1 MAAICDRI
9 RGDGGIV
16 CVVGTTALS
25 VIHYERGRTAHST
38 FGIPVQQSDEGLQSR
53 IKPGSAHAEVLRQAT
68 LVIWEEMPMASK
80 VVWEC
85 VDQLLRNVMSNDLPF
100 GGKPFVGLGDFR
112 QVAPVIRDGSGPAAT
127 YANSIRSS
135 DLWDRFEILRL
146 TAPIRYAGDPAYA
159 DWVDRVGDGLP
170 PYETTVDL
178 GHLAHVDDLHAA
190 ANYLFMDDNLATSP
204 DAVRRA
210 FLSPFNERVDRFN
223 DLMLD
228 KVDGDHRT
236 YHSHDTIKEL
246 DDASFHLPAGA
257 ESDIL
262 ATMHEPGVP
271 PADLKLKVGCI
282 ASIMRNLSIE
292 DGLVKNARVQVTMP
306 TFYLPRITFEFG
318 PRNTNWTVK
327 RRQFPLRLA
336 YATTFNSC
344 QGLTLDRVV
353 LDLTKPVFAHGQLYT
368 SLSRVRSGA
377 DVRILRSPDERGLP
391 TSNVV
396 YRVLLLPTEDGQTTM
411 SIDEE

>member
-1 MAAICDRI
+1 MSVDVPRTLRLASPCSRAI
-9 RGDGGIV
+9 
-16 CVVGTTALS
+16 
-25 VIHYERGRTAHST
+25 
-38 FGIPVQQSDEGLQSR
+38 EGLQSR
-53 IKPGSAHAEVLRQAT
+53 IKPGSAHAEVLRQAN

-85 VDQLLRNVMSNDLPF
+85 VDELLRNVMSNDLPF
-100 GGKPFVGLGDFR
+100 GGKAFVGLGDFR

-135 DLWDRFEILRL
+135 DLWERFQILRL
-146 TAPIRYAGDPAYA
+146 TAPMRYAGDPAYA

-170 PYETTVDL
+170 PYETT
-178 GHLAHVDDLHAA
+178 HVDDLHAA

-204 DAVRRA
+204 DAVHRA

-228 KVDGDHRT
+228 KVNGDHRT

-246 DDASFHLPAGA
+246 DDASFHLPVGA

-282 ASIMRNLSIE
+282 ASVMRNLSIE
-292 DGLVKNARVQVTMP
+292 DGLVKNARVQVVSLHPNVVRVRLLPQGAIRARAPGTEQTDMP
-306 TFYLPRITFEFG
+306 TFYLPRITFEFE

-377 DVRILRSPDERGLP
+377 HVRILRSPDERGLP

-396 YRVLLLPTEDGQTTM
+396 YRVLLIPTEDGQTTM